1 MTYIC
6 VLQKVEIVSAVLS
19 EDLNSLAVV
28 MKQTTN
34 EDTEFTLYTVS
45 VWKENN
51 RCKPKGSNTLFSHS
65 QTIL

>member
-6 VLQKVEIVSAVLS
+6 MLQKVEIVSAVLS

-28 MKQTTN
+28 MKQSTN

-45 VWKENN
+45 V
-51 RCKPKGSNTLFSHS
+51 
-65 QTIL
+65 